1 MNSFKRHI
9 ASLLLVGF
17 LFPQIANAVH
27 YLVVPHG
34 LFEQQENRHLISGPA
49 YEYHSCDYHI
59 SGIKFLLPN
68 IEYSGRLNTPEERK
82 ELLISQVSRI
92 SEEAA
97 FHFLVRGPPR
107 ADKNQFRIFNLA

>member
-34 LFEQQENRHLISGPA
+34 LFEQQENRHLIQGRFMNTTPVITIFQELSFC
-49 YEYHSCDYHI
+49 SLI
-59 SGIKFLLPN
+59 LN
-68 IEYSGRLNTPEERK
+68 IQE
-82 ELLISQVSRI
+82 
-92 SEEAA
+92 
-97 FHFLVRGPPR
+97 
-107 ADKNQFRIFNLA
+107 D